1 MDLYIYFL
9 VSMYKYLILLLIPF
23 DALANNEDY
32 HNNIYCSKEKGIK
45 EFILE
50 NKVRVDC
57 LTKDYAIEMDWCNK
71 WYEGITQALYY
82 AMLTNN
88 KAKLVLIKNSSNDNK
103 YINRALQTIRFYN
116 LPITLEV
123 IKVIQ

>member
-1 MDLYIYFL
+1 
-9 VSMYKYLILLLIPF
+9 MYKYLILLLIPF